1 MLWTAR
7 SRPPSRKPGYDGRC
21 ARRLPRCKAGERGFE
36 GVDGEGFCEDR
47 SIAPA
52 WSGLTNETAGRNEK
66 WDRSRRKSLCHRIA
80 RRAGSE
86 IDINDRRIELAC
98 RGMIER
104 RRDIARGTGD
114 TCPSAPSASS
124 SIIATSGSSSTIN
137 IFFGISSLLSYEKH
151 SPRCHERWTFALHA
165 GYQHRRPHLRQCFG
179 PNTSRTML
187 IDVNMRRRPE

>member
-1 MLWTAR
+1 M
-7 SRPPSRKPGYDGRC
+7 
-21 ARRLPRCKAGERGFE
+21 
-36 GVDGEGFCEDR
+36 
-47 SIAPA
+47 APA

-114 TCPSAPSASS
+114 IMPQRAKCVFEHHRDKR
-124 SIIATSGSSSTIN
+124 IIFDDQYLLWH
-137 IFFGISSLLSYEKH
+137 IFPVI
-151 SPRCHERWTFALHA
+151 
-165 GYQHRRPHLRQCFG
+165 
-179 PNTSRTML
+179 
-187 IDVNMRRRPE
+187 I